1 MKLQQRFVMYAV
13 LMIAASII
21 VGFAVSNLLYVGFVK
36 EQVNDRYL
44 NVLEEFTDQI
54 ELDQISLE
62 EASSYFYSKSKLGYQ
77 IALVTEDGTMHAYG
91 DPFEQMQLTEE
102 MTALFDE
109 GVTTYNGIED
119 AGFSGLMMSHFENSL
134 SNTVGLKV
142 KIEGKDYGLFLRT
155 TNSSMFTEMHLVL
168 FGFVISAFVISV
180 VGILLISRKLIR
192 TIGELTAATEEI
204 ANHNFDYP
212 LAITGKDEIGKLADS
227 FRMMQ
232 QKLANADETR
242 RKFINNVSHDFQSPL
257 LNILGYS
264 ELLNEEIA
272 SEEGKQYNAVIQTE
286 AKRLSNLTKQL
297 LTLTS
302 LDQGTY
308 PINKQEV
315 RVDEQLHSV
324 VRSFMWRIQE
334 DELEI
339 DLDLSPVHVYGDRA
353 LLMNAWENLLS
364 NAIKYNNAFG
374 SIIIRTYETD
384 QGTVVEIEDT
394 GIGMTQEAA
403 DHIFERFYRADKAR
417 NKEGMGLGLSIVQE
431 VLSYHQ
437 ADIEVVS
444 ELGKGTKFKIQFHR

>member
-21 VGFAVSNLLYVGFVK
+21 VGFAVSNFLYVSFVK

-44 NVLEEFTDQI
+44 NVLEEFTEQI
-54 ELDQISLE
+54 ELDKISLE
-62 EASSYFYSKSKLGYQ
+62 EASSYLYSKSKLGYQ
-77 IALVTEDGTMHAYG
+77 IALVTEDGTMRAYG
-91 DPFEQMQLTEE
+91 DPFEQMQLTVE
-102 MTALFDE
+102 MVELFDE
-109 GVTTYNGIED
+109 GVATYNGID
-119 AGFSGLMMSHFENSL
+119 NAGFAGLMMSHFENSL

-142 KIEGKDYGLFLRT
+142 NIEGKDYGLFLRT

-168 FGFVISAFVISV
+168 FGFVISAFVISI

-212 LAITGKDEIGKLADS
+212 LTITGKDEIGKLADS

-232 QKLANADETR
+232 EKLANTDETR

-264 ELLNEEIA
+264 ELLQSEITT
-272 SEEGKQYNAVIQTE
+272 EEGQQYNAVIQTE

-308 PINKQEV
+308 PINKQPV

-339 DLDLSPVHVYGDRA
+339 DLDLSAASVYGDRT
-353 LLMNAWENLLS
+353 LLMNAWENLVS
-364 NAIKYNNAFG
+364 NAIKYNHPFG
-374 SIIIRTYETD
+374 SIIIRTYETEYAAF
-384 QGTVVEIEDT
+384 VEIEDT
-394 GIGMTQEAA
+394 GIGMSQQSV
-403 DHIFERFYRADKAR
+403 DHIFERFYRVDKAR

-431 VLSYHQ
+431 VLTYHQ
-437 ADIEVVS
+437 ATIEVTS
-444 ELGKGTKFKIQFHR
+444 EPGRGTKFKIAFPK

>member
-1 MKLQQRFVMYAV
+1 MKLQQRFVLYAV

-21 VGFAVSNLLYVGFVK
+21 VGFIVSNLLYVGFVK
-36 EQVNDRYL
+36 EKVNDRYL
-44 NVLEEFTDQI
+44 NVLDEFTEQI
-54 ELDQISLE
+54 ELENISLN
-62 EASSYFYSKSKLGYQ
+62 EASSYLYSKSKLGYQ
-77 IALVTEDGTMHAYG
+77 IALISADGDQYMYGEPFEEIQLSEKMSALFEDGAS
-91 DPFEQMQLTEE
+91 
-102 MTALFDE
+102 
-109 GVTTYNGIED
+109 TYNGIEE
-119 AGFSGLMMSHFENSL
+119 AKFPYLMMSHFKNSIA
-134 SNTVGLKV
+134 NTVGLKV
-142 KIEGKDYGLFLRT
+142 NIEGKDYGLFLRT
-155 TNSSMFTEMHLVL
+155 TNSSMFSEIHIIL
-168 FGFVISAFVISV
+168 FGFILACFIISV
-180 VGILLISRKLIR
+180 VGILFISRKLIR
-192 TIGELTAATEEI
+192 SISELTAATEEI

-212 LAITGKDEIGKLADS
+212 LTITGKDEIGKLADS

-232 QKLANADETR
+232 EKLANTDQTR

-264 ELLNEEIA
+264 ELLNGELT

-315 RVDEQLHSV
+315 RVDEQLRSV

-334 DELEI
+334 KELEI
-339 DLDLSPVHVYGDRA
+339 DLDLLPVHVYGDRT

-364 NAIKYNNAFG
+364 NAIKYNNEFG
-374 SIIIRTYETD
+374 SIIIRTYATESASF
-384 QGTVVEIEDT
+384 VEIEDT
-394 GIGMTQEAA
+394 GIGMSQESI
-403 DHIFERFYRADKAR
+403 DHIFDRFYRVDKAR

-437 ADIEVVS
+437 ADIRVES
-444 ELGKGTKFKIQFHR
+444 EIGKGTKFIVQFRK

>member
-21 VGFAVSNLLYVGFVK
+21 VGFAVSNVLYVAFVK
-36 EQVNDRYL
+36 EQINDRYL
-44 NVLEEFTDQI
+44 SVLEEFTEQI
-54 ELDQISLE
+54 ELDQITLE
-62 EASSYFYSKSKLGYQ
+62 ETSSYLYSKSKLGYQ
-77 IALVTEDGTMHAYG
+77 IALVAEEGTMHSYG
-91 DPFEQMQLTEE
+91 VPFEEMQLTEQMASIFKDGE
-102 MTALFDE
+102 
-109 GVTTYNGIED
+109 TTYNGIEN
-119 AGFSGLMMSHFENSL
+119 ARFSGLMMSHFENSL

-142 KIEGKDYGLFLRT
+142 AIEGKDYGLFLRT
-155 TNSSMFTEMHLVL
+155 TNSSMFSEMHLVL
-168 FGFVISAFVISV
+168 FGFVIAAFVISV

-192 TIGELTAATEEI
+192 TISELTAATEEI

-212 LAITGKDEIGKLADS
+212 LTITGKDEIGKLADS

-232 QKLANADETR
+232 EKLANTDETR

-264 ELLNEEIA
+264 ELLQEEIA
-272 SEEGKQYNAVIQTE
+272 SEEGKQYNSVIQTE

-315 RVDEQLHSV
+315 RIDEQLHSV

-334 DELEI
+334 KELEI
-339 DLDLSPVHVYGDRA
+339 DLDLSPTQVYGDRT

-364 NAIKYNNAFG
+364 NAIKYNNEFG
-374 SIIIRTYETD
+374 YIIIRTYETEKAAF
-384 QGTVVEIEDT
+384 VEIEDT
-394 GIGMTQEAA
+394 GIGMEQESV
-403 DHIFERFYRADKAR
+403 DHIFERFYRVDKAR
-417 NKEGMGLGLSIVQE
+417 NKEGMGLGLSIVHE
-431 VLSYHQ
+431 VLTYHQ
-437 ADIEVVS
+437 ATIHVNS
-444 ELGKGTKFKIQFHR
+444 ELGKGTKFKIGFPK